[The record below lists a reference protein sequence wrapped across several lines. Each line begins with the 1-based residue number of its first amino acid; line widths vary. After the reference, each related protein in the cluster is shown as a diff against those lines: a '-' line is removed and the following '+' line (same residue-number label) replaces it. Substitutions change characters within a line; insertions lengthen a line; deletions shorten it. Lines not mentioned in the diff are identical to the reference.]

1 MTKQKATKRM
11 LLTSIL
17 SLALCILMLIGSTF
31 AWFTD
36 TVTSGN
42 NIIKSGNLDID
53 VEYTLDGDNWNNL
66 DGADD
71 LFQKGLWEPGHTE
84 VVALRIKN
92 NGTLALK
99 YAASMNIIDEI
110 VGKNKD
116 GANIVL
122 SDILTVSTLVQ
133 QSGMVGDITVGLAFS
148 GENSVSYEN
157 TTTFKAGNV
166 LREDKE
172 LAPGDAHY
180 LIIKVDM
187 AETVGNEANHNGT
200 NIPSI
205 DFGIKVLA
213 TQYTSESDSF
223 GNQYDKDAE
232 YPKQVIKVSSS
243 DELVAALAGG
253 GEMPIAL
260 ASDIDDFG
268 GTIATDTVVDL
279 SGYTLRSRGLR
290 VNNDLDMSNG
300 EVSMRTTSGYLDIR
314 PTEDGVYTFTNV
326 DFINEYRRQPNSN
339 VGSDRIETMVK
350 LYPMAVGVKSTFVF
364 ENCRFENA
372 SLSFGASSDK
382 PADVDIIFKNCT
394 FNAMMGSDAVIEFTS
409 NITGTVNVENCIFNI
424 TGTYAN
430 VDVISINNWS
440 NVNLTVNATNNTL
453 NANRA
458 TPYTYDPAKGETEA
472 DSVKI
477 GNVTSVRNYY
487 LFDTLSGGYST
498 INESD
503 TVLSGDIAIA
513 SKYTPKK

>member
-1 MTKQKATKRM
+1 MTKQKTTKRM

-17 SLALCILMLIGSTF
+17 SLALCILMLLGSTF

-232 YPKQVIKVSSS
+232 Y
-243 DELVAALAGG
+243 
-253 GEMPIAL
+253 
-260 ASDIDDFG
+260 
-268 GTIATDTVVDL
+268 
-279 SGYTLRSRGLR
+279 
-290 VNNDLDMSNG
+290 
-300 EVSMRTTSGYLDIR
+300 
-314 PTEDGVYTFTNV
+314 
-326 DFINEYRRQPNSN
+326 
-339 VGSDRIETMVK
+339 
-350 LYPMAVGVKSTFVF
+350 
-364 ENCRFENA
+364 
-372 SLSFGASSDK
+372 
-382 PADVDIIFKNCT
+382 
-394 FNAMMGSDAVIEFTS
+394 
-409 NITGTVNVENCIFNI
+409 
-424 TGTYAN
+424 AN

-440 NVNLTVNATNNTL
+440 NVTLTVNATNNTL
-453 NANRA
+453 NANKA